1 MLNHEQTQILEQA
14 IVLLFR
20 LRDDQSVENWEVQ
33 REREFAKTYKPYGE
47 VQESI
52 LKKSLIQEVKDLLIQ
67 LNIEGSVR
75 ERKNGLLEFR
85 NIDFGSVYGRSVKE
99 FETKLLEKI
108 KALCNAN
115 KRKSAVTFSEFFY
128 ENYLPY
134 KKETLKD
141 SSISGIESD
150 FKFLVDN
157 GFDRPINRFTTEYIE
172 KFLYSIPT
180 TRKRQKVRGVINNIL
195 KYAKRI
201 GKIKTNPCD
210 NVEKVKHTSKN
221 GQALSF
227 AMQEK
232 FFDNVFSSKLTLDKK
247 LYLVYVYLTGS
258 RRKEA
263 LDVTASDFDL
273 NTNTLHIPGTKTDGS
288 DRIVPLIPRVKKL
301 FNCMAEFRDI
311 KSGTFFN
318 LTMSQIDHL
327 MRLGIKG
334 YHLHDLRHT
343 YGTLAVCVKK
353 YDPKTVSMFMGH
365 TDISMTLK
373 TYTHPEQLDRGI
385 FYDGSKSDN
394 EKLELMRA
402 KYQGILDKI
411 EAFLDEHTQNLP
423 KK

>member
-141 SSISGIESD
+141 
-150 FKFLVDN
+150 FFLAHV
-157 GFDRPINRFTTEYIE
+157 FAIIFE
-172 KFLYSIPT
+172 
-180 TRKRQKVRGVINNIL
+180 
-195 KYAKRI
+195 RI
-201 GKIKTNPCD
+201 
-210 NVEKVKHTSKN
+210 
-221 GQALSF
+221 
-227 AMQEK
+227 
-232 FFDNVFSSKLTLDKK
+232 
-247 LYLVYVYLTGS
+247 
-258 RRKEA
+258 
-263 LDVTASDFDL
+263 
-273 NTNTLHIPGTKTDGS
+273 
-288 DRIVPLIPRVKKL
+288 
-301 FNCMAEFRDI
+301 
-311 KSGTFFN
+311 
-318 LTMSQIDHL
+318 
-327 MRLGIKG
+327 
-334 YHLHDLRHT
+334 
-343 YGTLAVCVKK
+343 
-353 YDPKTVSMFMGH
+353 
-365 TDISMTLK
+365 
-373 TYTHPEQLDRGI
+373 
-385 FYDGSKSDN
+385 
-394 EKLELMRA
+394 
-402 KYQGILDKI
+402 
-411 EAFLDEHTQNLP
+411 
-423 KK
+423 